1 MVDCEIAVNTIEG
14 FGPESTPQSKWLTF
28 LDDEMEHGFRI
39 TWLAHDVNA
48 SRASRCARMWPLG
61 FFLVFSTCIVV
72 STVFEAGGSLNSGRF
87 ESFIGAIWAGFGV
100 CAVLAVF
107 ALWNWKTV
115 MPEGAG
121 TWRHKGMTLV
131 QQLSLPVYS
140 VVCCVWSLL
149 CLERTK
155 QVHPILSQEN
165 VLSDNFMFEAKAPVF
180 LFLLTFMIMVRQ
192 KWHAEKM
199 EHSFHLTP

>member
-1 MVDCEIAVNTIEG
+1 MGKAV
-14 FGPESTPQSKWLTF
+14 
-28 LDDEMEHGFRI
+28 
-39 TWLAHDVNA
+39 
-48 SRASRCARMWPLG
+48 
-61 FFLVFSTCIVV
+61 
-72 STVFEAGGSLNSGRF
+72 
-87 ESFIGAIWAGFGV
+87 GACTGECFGV
-100 CAVLAVF
+100 CAVLGVF

-180 LFLLTFMIMVRQ
+180 LFLLSFMIMVRQ
-192 KWHAEKM
+192 KWHTGKI
-199 EHSFHLTP
+199 EHFPSHTLTHSNSVRPLCDVVLLPRDRCTLARL